1 MPFLAATAPS
11 ARWGHQGPV
20 WGEAR
25 PTWVQAERPPSHRA
39 LLQVPA
45 GHTQKTMQGQ
55 SAVGRRRRGAHGGSL
70 TATAVKGRGGARPR
84 GGDQPTEGMRLL
96 KLSSRTGGPQGP
108 LPAPCWWPPTPP
120 PRPVQPRGGPQARVS
135 AASEDTMRSVT
146 RGAAPSTLK
155 GRGLKR
161 AQAPPTGQGTNALA
175 FTPDCPAHSH
185 LLPAPHHRRPP
196 KESESF

>member
-1 MPFLAATAPS
+1 MATAPS
-11 ARWGHQGPV
+11 ARWGHRGPV

-25 PTWVQAERPPSHRA
+25 PTWVQAEQPPSHRA
-39 LLQVPA
+39 LLRVPA
-45 GHTQKTMQGQ
+45 GHTQKTTQGQ
-55 SAVGRRRRGAHGGSL
+55 SAVGRRRRGAHRGSL

-96 KLSSRTGGPQGP
+96 KLSSRVGGPRGP

-120 PRPVQPRGGPQARVS
+120 PRPVQPRSGPQARVS

-146 RGAAPSTLK
+146 RGAAPSALK
-155 GRGLKR
+155 DHGLRGPRPHPLAGNKC
-161 AQAPPTGQGTNALA
+161 TGFHPRL
-175 FTPDCPAHSH
+175 PCP
-185 LLPAPHHRRPP
+185 LTPAPHPRHRRPP